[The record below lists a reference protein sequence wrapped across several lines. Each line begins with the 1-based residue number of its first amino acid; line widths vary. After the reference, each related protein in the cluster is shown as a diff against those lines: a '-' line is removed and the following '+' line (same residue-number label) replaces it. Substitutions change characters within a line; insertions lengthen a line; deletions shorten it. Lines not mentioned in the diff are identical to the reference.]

1 MFQARA
7 RGGFIGRSG
16 SRAVKTPVSMLG
28 ARDWQ
33 ARGVPV
39 TCGNQTCRDE
49 GRKLNISRLHGAW
62 RRCLTLSLWL
72 TLLPAMIGVFP
83 ATPCRAQVHL
93 AAPDHDLV
101 IGTKVAPPF
110 AMKDA
115 SGHWSGISI
124 ELWQH
129 LADRLKWNYRFVEA
143 ETMPALIDGVGS
155 GKFDAAIAAISITA
169 EREQV
174 LDFTASYFYAGTG
187 VAVQADRISNWLP
200 VIRSIASWSFLQAAL
215 TLLGLAVGA
224 GILIWLFERKVNE
237 GFSGSAVRGLSSGVW
252 WSTHTMT
259 QRAAGG
265 IMPMTLPGRIIAMIW
280 MVTSVIAIAV
290 FTAGITST
298 LTTKRL
304 HGMVNSVADLSS
316 IRVGVPAGTTSEA
329 GLSRLRIVHSVL
341 RSPQDGLDALR
352 RGKID
357 AFVYDRPLLAWIIR
371 QQNLSS
377 LDLTD
382 LMLEPQRYAIAL
394 RPNSPLRKRLNV
406 AMLEVVESDWWRDTL
421 FRYLGTIR

>member
-1 MFQARA
+1 M
-7 RGGFIGRSG
+7 
-16 SRAVKTPVSMLG
+16 V
-28 ARDWQ
+28 
-33 ARGVPV
+33 
-39 TCGNQTCRDE
+39 
-49 GRKLNISRLHGAW
+49 
-62 RRCLTLSLWL
+62 LWL
-72 TLLPAMIGVFP
+72 ALLPAGLG
-83 ATPCRAQVHL
+83 ALLTTPCLSQTPPSATGGE
-93 AAPDHDLV
+93 LV

-110 AMKDA
+110 AMKDE

-143 ETMPALIDGVGS
+143 DTVPALLDGVKA
-155 GKFDAAIAAISITA
+155 GKFDAAISAISITA
-169 EREQV
+169 EREQTM
-174 LDFTASYFYAGTG
+174 DFTTSYFYAGTG
-187 VAVQADRISNWLP
+187 VAVQSDRISNWMP
-200 VIRSIASWSFLQAAL
+200 VIRSLTSWSFVQAAL
-215 TLLGLAVGA
+215 TLLALAVGA
-224 GILIWLFERKVNE
+224 GILIWLFERKAND

-265 IMPMTLPGRIIAMIW
+265 IVPMTLPGRIIAMIW

-316 IRVGVPAGTTSEA
+316 IKVGVPVGTSSET
-329 GLSRLRIVHSVL
+329 GLSRLRIVHSVWP
-341 RSPQDGLDALR
+341 SPQDGLKALR
-352 RGKID
+352 AGKID
-357 AFVYDRPLLAWIIR
+357 ALVYDRPLLAWMIR
-371 QQNLSS
+371 QQGLSS
-377 LDLTD
+377 VDLTD

-394 RPNSPLRKRLNV
+394 HANSPLRKRLNV

-421 FRYLGTIR
+421 FRYLGTTR